1 MITCLLLP
9 YLTRRVLLQFYLPK
23 GKWTDIQT
31 GRGSTRAASSTST
44 KHDYFSLPHAV
55 LSPNSIIAYGNFERD
70 FVIRLCRGC
79 AKLVIYQ
86 LEDGKQAECKVYDSE
101 GKLAQR
107 IVAER
112 EGDEIF
118 VTADAKHLPFTCEA
132 TNGCK
137 VIVK

>member
-1 MITCLLLP
+1 MGTSCTVSLAA
-9 YLTRRVLLQFYLPK
+9 
-23 GKWTDIQT
+23 
-31 GRGSTRAASSTST
+31 GRGS
-44 KHDYFSLPHAV
+44 
-55 LSPNSIIAYGNFERD
+55 
-70 FVIRLCRGC
+70 
-79 AKLVIYQ
+79 
-86 LEDGKQAECKVYDSE
+86 KVYDSE

-112 EGDEIF
+112 EGDVIF